1 VLLVARDARGDAVGC
16 GAIRELEPG
25 AGEIKRM
32 FVRPEARGQGIA
44 RLLLEGLEREARERG
59 IAVMRLETGTL
70 QAEARSLYES
80 AGYQPIPCYGRYRD
94 EPRSRCYERRLD

>member
-1 VLLVARDARGDAVGC
+1 
-16 GAIRELEPG
+16 
-25 AGEIKRM
+25 M

-70 QAEARSLYES
+70 QPEARSLYES
-80 AGYQPIPCYGRYRD
+80 AGYQPIPWYGRYRD

>member
-1 VLLVARDARGDAVGC
+1 
-16 GAIRELEPG
+16 
-25 AGEIKRM
+25 M

-70 QAEARSLYES
+70 QPEARSLYES